1 MEIHEMN
8 NQDLLRN
15 YAGLL
20 KEMDDHYRTKKEF
33 EEELKERF
41 KERKL

>member
-1 MEIHEMN
+1 MSNE
-8 NQDLLRN
+8 DLLRN

-20 KEMDDHYRTKKEF
+20 KEMDDHYKTKKEF
-33 EEELKERF
+33 EEELKGRF